1 VEKDIMITYW
11 TVLLIGL
18 VSILIVMVVMML
30 VKKTLIDRLNFVFA
44 MNTVVVLL
52 IMTVGFIDG
61 RVDMYIDIA
70 LSYSILG
77 FVTSVILAKYIGGR
91 RR

>member
-1 VEKDIMITYW
+1 MINYW

-30 VKKTLIDRLNFVFA
+30 VKKDLIDRLNFVFA

>member
-1 VEKDIMITYW
+1 MTAFWK
-11 TVLLIGL
+11 TVLVIL
-18 VSILIVMVVMML
+18 VVLLVVMVARMFR
-30 VKKTLIDRLNFVFA
+30 KKYFLNKLNYVFA
-44 MNTVVVLL
+44 MNTVIVLL

-61 RVDMYIDIA
+61 REDMYIDIA

-91 RR
+91 KR

>member
-1 VEKDIMITYW
+1 MMTKIW
-11 TVLLIGL
+11 TLVLIWL
-18 VSILIVMVVMML
+18 VALLLVMVFMMFR
-30 VKKTLIDRLNFVFA
+30 KKYPLNKLNYVFA
-44 MNTVVVLL
+44 MNTVIVLL

-61 RVDMYIDIA
+61 REDMYIDIA

-77 FVTSVILAKYIGGR
+77 FVTSVILAKYVGGR

>member
-1 VEKDIMITYW
+1 MTAFWK
-11 TVLLIGL
+11 TVLVIL
-18 VSILIVMVVMML
+18 VAILVVML
-30 VKKTLIDRLNFVFA
+30 VMMFRKKYFLNKLNYVFA
-44 MNTVVVLL
+44 MNTVIVLL

-61 RVDMYIDIA
+61 REDMYIDIA

-91 RR
+91 KR

>member
-1 VEKDIMITYW
+1 MITGFWYW
-11 TVLLIGL
+11 LLAGL
-18 VSILIVMVVMML
+18 LVILIIMLVMMFR
-30 VKKTLIDRLNFVFA
+30 KKGLLDKLNYVFA
-44 MNTVVVLL
+44 MNTVIVLL
-52 IMTVGFIDG
+52 ILTVGFVDG

-77 FVTSVILAKYIGGR
+77 FVTSVILAKYMGGR

>member
-1 VEKDIMITYW
+1 MMTGFW
-11 TVLLIGL
+11 TCMLAGL
-18 VSILIVMVVMML
+18 SAILIVMLIMVL
-30 VKKTLIDRLNFVFA
+30 YKKSLPDKLNFVFA
-44 MNTVVVLL
+44 MNTVIVLL

-61 RVDMYIDIA
+61 RMDMYIDIA

-91 RR
+91 RK

>member
-1 VEKDIMITYW
+1 MMTKIW
-11 TVLLIGL
+11 TLVLIWL
-18 VSILIVMVVMML
+18 VALLLGMVFMMFR
-30 VKKTLIDRLNFVFA
+30 KKYPLNKLNYVFA
-44 MNTVVVLL
+44 MNTVIVLL

-61 RVDMYIDIA
+61 REDMYIDIA

-77 FVTSVILAKYIGGR
+77 FVTSVILAKYVGGR

>member
-1 VEKDIMITYW
+1 MMTEFWIAVLIW
-11 TVLLIGL
+11 LVVLLMIML
-18 VSILIVMVVMML
+18 FMMFR
-30 VKKTLIDRLNFVFA
+30 KKYPLNKLNYVFA
-44 MNTVVVLL
+44 MNTVIVML

-61 RVDMYIDIA
+61 RADMYIDIA